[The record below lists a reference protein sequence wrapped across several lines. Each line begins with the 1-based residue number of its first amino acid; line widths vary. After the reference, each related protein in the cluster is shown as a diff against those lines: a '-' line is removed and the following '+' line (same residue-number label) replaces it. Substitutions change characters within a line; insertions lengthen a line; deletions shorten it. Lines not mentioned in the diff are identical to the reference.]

1 MPSRRRGC
9 RRKCRDLPD
18 SAARR
23 RGHRTRSPVR
33 APARRLR
40 QVVGSAVNS
49 DSTSPEVMPTF
60 VISGVNDYMRW
71 TACRIGSST
80 RSPAVVRRSS
90 GSMGR
95 DSALADNRR
104 HCVPRCGFLEAK
116 TGAAAGN
123 PGCGMNFGGAVNT
136 VQDAVDEAGETR
148 DGQVAVVPERSGAG
162 GALTHRVES
171 LRNPS
176 CVRFSRSRVGGRKG
190 RLSFLNQGQ
199 TPATSSRNGLTAA
212 RKPGVFCECTLCPQ
226 FGTVTRRASG
236 SAPTR
241 RSPASGVNT
250 FEFSPRTTSTG

>member
-23 RGHRTRSPVR
+23 RRHRTRSPVR
-33 APARRLR
+33 APARRLH
-40 QVVGSAVNS
+40 QSVGSAANS
-49 DSTSPEVMPTF
+49 DSTSSEVMPTF
-60 VISGVNDYMRW
+60 VISGVNDYKRW
-71 TACRIGSST
+71 TACCIGSST
-80 RSPAVVRRSS
+80 RSPIVVRRSS

-95 DSALADNRR
+95 DSSLADNRR
-104 HCVPRCGFLEAK
+104 HCAPRCGFLEAK
-116 TGAAAGN
+116 TGTAAGN
-123 PGCGMNFGGAVNT
+123 PGFGMKLRRRVQHSAGRCRRGRRDARWASRRCSGTIGRGWGSNTPCG
-136 VQDAVDEAGETR
+136 
-148 DGQVAVVPERSGAG
+148 VVTESKLCALQPESGWLSKR
-162 GALTHRVES
+162 AL
-171 LRNPS
+171 P
-176 CVRFSRSRVGGRKG
+176 
-190 RLSFLNQGQ
+190 FLNQGQ